1 MPTAPN
7 TLTAAEQRRLLR
19 TSERDPAAYRDHML
33 LAVALGT
40 GLRLHEILALN
51 VGDVA
56 LEGGRPRTRVRLRVA
71 KGGRTADIFLPRRL
85 QTKVRKFLA
94 WKARGGEPLAQDSPL
109 FLSNLGRRLSKR
121 RAQQVFAIWQ
131 ERAGLDQ
138 RHTFHRLRHTAVNQV
153 YRQTKDILL
162 TQRFARH
169 SSLLVTSAYLH
180 PTDDELARSVQKICC

>member
-1 MPTAPN
+1 MAPS
-7 TLTAAEQRRLLR
+7 TLTTDEQRRLLDA
-19 TSERDPAAYRDHML
+19 TAADPEAFRDHML

-56 LEGGRPRTRVRLRVA
+56 RDGKPRSRVRLRVA
-71 KGGRTADIFLPRRL
+71 KGGRRSDIFLPRRL
-85 QTKVRKFLA
+85 QTKLRRYLR
-94 WKARGGEPLAQDSPL
+94 WKARGGESLEPGAPL
-109 FLSNLGRRLSKR
+109 FVSALGRRLSKR
-121 RAQQVFAIWQ
+121 RAQQVFTDWQ

-153 YRQTKDILL
+153 YRETKDILL

-169 SSLLVTSAYLH
+169 SSVLVTSIYLH
-180 PTDDELARSVQKICC
+180 PADEDLARSVRGIIC

>member
-1 MPTAPN
+1 
-7 TLTAAEQRRLLR
+7 
-19 TSERDPAAYRDHML
+19 ML

-56 LEGGRPRTRVRLRVA
+56 RDGTPRSRVRLRVA

-85 QTKVRKFLA
+85 QTKLRKFLV
-94 WKARGGEPLAQDSPL
+94 WKARGGESLEPDAPL
-109 FLSNLGRRLSKR
+109 FVSSLGRRLSKR
-121 RAQQVFAIWQ
+121 RTQQVFADWQ

-138 RHTFHRLRHTAVNQV
+138 RHSFHHLRHAAVYNV
-153 YRQTKDILL
+153 YRQTRDILM

-169 SSLLVTSAYLH
+169 SSVLVTSIYLH
-180 PTDDELARSVQKICC
+180 PTDEDLARSVEKIRC